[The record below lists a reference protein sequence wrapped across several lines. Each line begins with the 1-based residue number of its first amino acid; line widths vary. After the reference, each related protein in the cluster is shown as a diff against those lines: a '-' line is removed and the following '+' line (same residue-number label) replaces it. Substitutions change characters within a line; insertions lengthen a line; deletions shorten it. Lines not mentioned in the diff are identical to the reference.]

1 MVQLLVVRRASW
13 VRRFLPDREHGD
25 ALHEQ
30 ERDRRHERQRG
41 RASASAIIA
50 AWKPPVAGLKNDTA
64 RLGRPSAFA
73 ESSASLGS
81 TLASM
86 AQAVQRE
93 GGL

>member
-1 MVQLLVVRRASW
+1 MATHCTSRNAIDATSGSAAARVLAPGLVAST
-13 VRRFLPDREHGD
+13 
-25 ALHEQ
+25 
-30 ERDRRHERQRG
+30 
-41 RASASAIIA
+41 IIA

-86 AQAVQRE
+86 AQAAQFQRAWVGYE
-93 GGL
+93 GMEGI